1 MSSERTEAPT
11 PRRRAEARKKG
22 QIAKSPEVNT
32 AFILLIGFFVLQK
45 SGPRIFMAIST
56 LMRTALGG
64 LDRPDLTP
72 TALTHGGLGVIWLV
86 TRSISPVI
94 LGLLFAGILAN
105 VVQVGFFFSWQ
116 PLVPDVQRINPISGF
131 QRTFSKRGLEELA
144 KTAAKVGVVSFIAFQ
159 AVWGQIGT
167 VSSLSQMP
175 LVAGLQTV
183 AHIGLGVGL
192 RAGAAILV
200 LAAADFIFQRHEM
213 EQNMRMSRQEITE
226 EMRSMQGSPQMKARM
241 RAQQRQMA
249 TQRMMQDVPKADVVI
264 TNPTHFAVALR
275 YDSKTM
281 NAPIV
286 LAKGQRLVAQRMREI
301 ARKHDVL
308 VLENRPLARSL
319 FRLGK
324 IGKEVPISLYQTVA
338 EVLAFVYALKG
349 KR

>member
-1 MSSERTEAPT
+1 MSERTEAPT

-45 SGPRIFMAIST
+45 SGPRLFMSISS
-56 LMRTALGG
+56 LMQAVLGG
-64 LDRPDLTP
+64 LDRPDLTT
-72 TALTHGGLGVIWLV
+72 TALMHDGLGVVWLV
-86 TRSISPVI
+86 ARSVSPVI

-131 QRTFSKRGLEELA
+131 QRTFSKRGLEELV
-144 KTAAKVGVVSFIAFQ
+144 KSGAKVGIVGFIAFR

-175 LVAGLQTV
+175 LLASLQAV

-200 LAAADFIFQRHEM
+200 LAAADFLFQRYEM
-213 EQNMRMSRQEITE
+213 EQNMRMSKQEIME

-249 TQRMMQDVPKADVVI
+249 MQSMMQDVPKADVVI

-275 YDSKTM
+275 YDNKTM
-281 NAPIV
+281 GAPTV
-286 LAKGQRLVAQRMREI
+286 LAKRATAGRPTYARNRAQE
-301 ARKHDVL
+301 
-308 VLENRPLARSL
+308 
-319 FRLGK
+319 
-324 IGKEVPISLYQTVA
+324 
-338 EVLAFVYALKG
+338 
-349 KR
+349 